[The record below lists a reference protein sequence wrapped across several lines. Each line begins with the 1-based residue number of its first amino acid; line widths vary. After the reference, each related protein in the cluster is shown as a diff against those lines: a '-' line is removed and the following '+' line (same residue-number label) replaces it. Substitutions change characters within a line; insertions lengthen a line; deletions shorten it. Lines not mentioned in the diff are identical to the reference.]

1 MISRRTL
8 VLCAACAAVLP
19 AGALQAAPDPKGDP
33 FTYLVDLSNVVLDEI
48 RKNPALHKA
57 DPEQVRRLVD
67 ETLMPA
73 ADFEMMT
80 RMTVGPRW
88 RKASA
93 EERAE
98 LMGAFKALL
107 VRVYSGA
114 LTTVEDHRCE
124 LRPTRNKKVRGEM
137 IVRTLLKS
145 AGRNDIGLD
154 YRIYRDKTGTWRIVD
169 VNVEGIWM
177 VENYRSQFAPILSQ
191 EGVAGLITALKTKSD
206 QFVKKDEK

>member
-48 RKNPALHKA
+48 RKNPALHTA
-57 DPEQVRRLVD
+57 DPEQVRKLVD

-88 RKASA
+88 RQASA

-98 LMGAFKALL
+98 LMEAFKALL

-124 LRPTRNKKVRGEM
+124 LRPTRNKKVRDEM